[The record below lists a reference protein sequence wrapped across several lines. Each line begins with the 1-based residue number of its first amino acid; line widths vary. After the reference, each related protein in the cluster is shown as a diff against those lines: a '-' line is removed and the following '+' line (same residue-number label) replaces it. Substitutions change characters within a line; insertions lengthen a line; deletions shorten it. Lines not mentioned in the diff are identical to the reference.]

1 MLQVYDHYITAA
13 DRAAMDFR
21 PGSTVFEIDTGN
33 GYIKSNTGW
42 VATSTGG
49 AVPVVVAN
57 SLISYHWT
65 SADATDAPDATNL
78 ADYLVGAA
86 SDGATGG
93 AVYHT
98 IDGAWVATG
107 ATVANLYGG

>member
-1 MLQVYDHYITAA
+1 MSRADTVLNNIYDSDTETA
-13 DRAAMDFR
+13 R
-21 PGSTVFEIDTGN
+21 
-33 GYIKSNTGW
+33 
-42 VATSTGG
+42 
-49 AVPVVVAN
+49 VVVAN

-65 SADATDAPDATNL
+65 SADDTDAPDATNF
-78 ADYLVGAA
+78 ADYLVGVA